1 MKFDEPITNHK
12 AVQDAITITTE
23 PKVEGAFYWVSPQD
37 VRWRP
42 AEFWKPGTKV
52 SVAVRCSARTSA
64 TACTPEEREVDVPH
78 RPADAHHRR

>member
-1 MKFDEPITNHK
+1 MPYLVPRNGEVVGVGQPISVKFDEPITNRK

-42 AEFWKPGTKV
+42 VYSK
-52 SVAVRCSARTSA
+52 ARHQ
-64 TACTPEEREVDVPH
+64 R
-78 RPADAHHRR
+78 